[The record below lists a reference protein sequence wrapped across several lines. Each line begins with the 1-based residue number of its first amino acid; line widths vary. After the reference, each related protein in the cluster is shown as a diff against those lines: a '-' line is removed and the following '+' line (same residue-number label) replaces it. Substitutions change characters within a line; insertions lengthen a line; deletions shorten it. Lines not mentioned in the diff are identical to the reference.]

1 MHETQVDT
9 TFDEDKF
16 QFNPPNLKVFQIDG
30 DIGVQW
36 TDSYP
41 CIKSYEV
48 ILRGTNNDNVVETVL
63 VKEETSESKVFSVQL
78 MKLLAEKE
86 DFELKQCS
94 SYQIAVHP
102 KLDSLDPKDSG
113 EWESANAKTEQLFY
127 FTHPQ
132 PPDELAHEELG
143 DDSALVKWHHS
154 PCHTG
159 YRLLLTAHGTGSV
172 IVNVSHP
179 AEEGSEI
186 LLGGLT
192 PCTQYNVSVWS
203 EAEGGEESSAPS
215 NHAFTTDHS
224 DEVQAAASVTV
235 EAVTLD
241 FVLHGTDCVVEYKVF
256 LCDNAVER
264 SCKSRAVTPGESVE
278 FDLLQDGTIYSYQL
292 TGYNSMG
299 VEVFVSPERVVTTK
313 KRVSARLAERKI
325 TDDSFELTVDSSLFK
340 GTEKPA
346 DGSWWTEVA
355 CKSAKSLPVRS
366 AASNETVLDFNGL
379 VPHTRYVCSGEFHY
393 EGGKEY
399 VEIPAETFQ
408 TLDGV
413 PGPPKHL
420 VNRNSRMNAVELAWS
435 PPDVPNG
442 VLKGYVLSV
451 RPDCKP
457 ENAFCPAECQ
467 KAIDIEVGADTLS
480 HTVTTEPDTRYT
492 ATVSARTRHPG
503 EGQPSKALEISTFPT
518 SPSAPVITK
527 THAPSRNS
535 LLLHFEPRCPLTG
548 PTNFTAH
555 YECKGCIFPSKR
567 THVKRKDADTFEITG
582 LEGGHFYDAWV
593 TARTDGCVDDE
604 GDCEASSDRKAF
616 FVECDYKCKDGTC
629 INGRGWRLQCDFIRD
644 CPDGS
649 DEVGCVC
656 EPPLHWKCSN
666 GYCVD
671 AAKR

>member
-1 MHETQVDT
+1 M
-9 TFDEDKF
+9 
-16 QFNPPNLKVFQIDG
+16 
-30 DIGVQW
+30 QW

-41 CIKSYEV
+41 CIDSYDV
-48 ILRGTNNDNVVETVL
+48 ILKGANNEDIVETIL
-63 VKEETSESKVFSVQL
+63 VKEEISESKMLSLKF

-86 DFELKQCS
+86 GFELKQCS
-94 SYQIAVHP
+94 SYQISVHP
-102 KLDSLDPKDSG
+102 KLKSVHHEDNSG
-113 EWESANAKTEQLFY
+113 DWESDNAKTEQLFY

-132 PPDELAHEELG
+132 PPDELAHEELD
-143 DDSALVKWHHS
+143 DDSALVTWHHL
-154 PCHTG
+154 PCHAG
-159 YRLLLTAHGTGSV
+159 YRFLLTAHGTGSV
-172 IVNVSHP
+172 IANVSHP

-192 PCTQYNVSVWS
+192 PCTQYNVSAWS
-203 EAEGGEESSAPS
+203 VAEGGEESAVPS
-215 NHAFTTDHS
+215 IHAFTTDHS
-224 DEVQAAASVTV
+224 DEVQATASVTV
-235 EAVTLD
+235 DTVTLD

-264 SCKSRAVTPGESVE
+264 SCRSRVVTPGESVE
-278 FDLLQDGTIYSYQL
+278 FDHLQDGTIYSYQL

-325 TDDSFELTVDSSLFK
+325 AGDSFELSVDSSLFK

-346 DGSWWTEVA
+346 DGSWWTQVT
-355 CKSAKSLPVRS
+355 CKSAKSLPVKS
-366 AASNETVLDFNGL
+366 KASNETVLDFNGL
-379 VPHTRYVCSGEFHY
+379 IPHTRYVCSGEFHY
-393 EGGKEY
+393 EGGTEY

-408 TLDGV
+408 TLDGL

-435 PPDVPNG
+435 PPDVRNG
-442 VLKGYVLSV
+442 VLKGYALTV

-457 ENAFCPAECQ
+457 ENSFCPAECQ
-467 KAIDIEVGADTLS
+467 KVIELEVGADALNY
-480 HTVTTEPDTRYT
+480 TVTTVPDTRYT
-492 ATVSARTRHPG
+492 VTVAARTRNPTLG
-503 EGQPSKALEISTFPT
+503 SPSEALEISTFPT
-518 SPSAPVITK
+518 SPSAPIVTK

-535 LLLHFEPRCPLTG
+535 LLLQFEPRCPLTG

-567 THVKRKDADTFEITG
+567 TEVKRRDADAFEITG

-604 GDCEASSDRKAF
+604 SDCEASSDRKAF